1 MGEQVDG
8 VRHRVNTVMY
18 VFTAHI
24 GCSARYSAWDICNC
38 FAIISAKGG
47 MRGKA
52 VAGIVTGIF
61 GIIIGLII
69 YAMILFVVV
78 QLKDQRIL
86 NQFRPEQ
93 IKVIQ
98 DYIQMYIAH

>member
-1 MGEQVDG
+1 MTMAFIDTLKSKFDNNKKVAE
-8 VRHRVNTVMY
+8 NYFFMT
-18 VFTAHI
+18 FLAS
-24 GCSARYSAWDICNC
+24 SAL
-38 FAIISAKGG
+38 
-47 MRGKA
+47 
-52 VAGIVTGIF
+52 V
-61 GIIIGLII
+61 IGLII